1 MPLHVV
7 QLTDLHLLAE
17 PDGVMM
23 GIPLRESLRRVVA
36 AVQEQAPAPDLALVT
51 GDLSQDGTTAAYAAA
66 GQLLAPLDA
75 PCYAV
80 PGNHDAKP
88 ALRAALQ
95 DPPFRPDCVFTAGGW
110 RFVLLDS
117 AVPGAVHGAFAPAA
131 LEALDA
137 TLADRPDVPTLLALH
152 HAPVPVEAAWLDPIN
167 LRAPDDF
174 RQVVERH
181 AQVRLVLFGH
191 VHQAVAA
198 AWAHV
203 HLYGCPSTSFQFAPE
218 TETFAL
224 DAVPPGYRQLT
235 LHADGAFETTLHRVP
250 VPFAPALDATGY

>member
-1 MPLHVV
+1 MALHVV

-36 AVQEQAPAPDLALVT
+36 AIEEQVPAPDLALVT
-51 GDLSQDGTTAAYAAA
+51 GDLSQDGTSAAYAA

-75 PCYAV
+75 PCYAL
-80 PGNHDAKP
+80 PENHDAASP
-88 ALRAALQ
+88 LRTALQ
-95 DPPFRPDCVFTAGGW
+95 DPPFRPDCVITAGGW

-181 AQVRLVLFGH
+181 PQVRLVLFGH
-191 VHQAVAA
+191 VHQAVMAQ
-198 AWAHV
+198 WGSV
-203 HLYGCPSTSFQFAPE
+203 RLYGCPSTSFQFAPE
-218 TETFAL
+218 A
-224 DAVPPGYRQLT
+224 DSSRPRQKRSHSIRYR
-235 LHADGAFETTLHRVP
+235 
-250 VPFAPALDATGY
+250 PASGT